1 MRSAFKIYLSLH
13 TQISRAEKQMRL
25 KNIRKKE
32 ASQYLYCFGID
43 KLDGEKSN
51 SKELKDKKNIG
62 GLIGGAKS
70 LPSDACILL
79 KGERGTH
86 KFALASNYLFQ
97 GLRLGENV
105 VLFNMGPP
113 VEIARIP
120 QYKNENRIYFEDEN
134 IKEGRLKEK
143 GDFYKN
149 FFHYIY
155 DYRRRPPEGK
165 YKLTWWVSQEC
176 NARNGSCDCFNKG
189 KIARDILLNHA
200 NLFIYDFDAG
210 FLLPEEFISTFIDLS
225 DWIENECAKS
235 KHKLPIDRILL
246 NSTSQIRTR
255 FPVIDDEP
263 FLMPAFIR
271 LSKCLGISTMII
283 DVVQSNV
290 ETNRRMINLD
300 ALSDLILT
308 LENNWEGKYK
318 IINESGSKMKAKG
331 ESEALLKIVTA
342 DNITGKV
349 YEKSWIGLWIFEEQ
363 DTVNRRELI
372 FEDIQK
378 TK

>member
-13 TQISRAEKQMRL
+13 TQISRAEKKMRL

-51 SKELKDKKNIG
+51 SKVLKDEKNIG

-79 KGERGTH
+79 KGERGAH

-120 QYKNENRIYFEDEN
+120 QYKDENRIYFEDKN
-134 IKEGRLKEK
+134 IKEGSIKRKSN
-143 GDFYKN
+143 FCKN
-149 FFHYIY
+149 FYHFKYNSEK
-155 DYRRRPPEGK
+155 RPPKGK

-176 NARNGSCDCFNKG
+176 NIGNGSCHCFKNANTVK
-189 KIARDILLNHA
+189 DILLNHA

-225 DWIENECAKS
+225 DWIESECRKF
-235 KHKLPIDRILL
+235 KLILPFERILL

-283 DVVQSNV
+283 DVVQNNV
-290 ETNRRMINLD
+290 EPNRRMINLD

-318 IINESGSKMKAKG
+318 INPKSRSKMIEKG
-331 ESEALLKIVTA
+331 ESETLLKIVTA
-342 DNITGKV
+342 DNITGKI
-349 YEKSWIGLWIFEEQ
+349 YEKSWIGLWIFEEKAN
-363 DTVNRRELI
+363 VNRRELI

>member
-1 MRSAFKIYLSLH
+1 M
-13 TQISRAEKQMRL
+13 
-25 KNIRKKE
+25 
-32 ASQYLYCFGID
+32 
-43 KLDGEKSN
+43 
-51 SKELKDKKNIG
+51 IG
-62 GLIGGAKS
+62 GGNS

-120 QYKNENRIYFEDEN
+120 QYKDENRIYFEDKS
-134 IKEGRLKEK
+134 IKEGRLKK
-143 GDFYKN
+143 SNFCKN
-149 FFHYIY
+149 FYHFKYNSGK
-155 DYRRRPPEGK
+155 RPPKGK

-176 NARNGSCDCFNKG
+176 SARNGSCHCFKN
-189 KIARDILLNHA
+189 ANTVNDILINHA

-235 KHKLPIDRILL
+235 KRKLPFDRILL

-263 FLMPAFIR
+263 FLMPTFIR

-318 IINESGSKMKAKG
+318 IIDESGSKMKAKG

-349 YEKSWIGLWIFEEQ
+349 YEKSWIGLWIFEEK
-363 DTVNRRELI
+363 DNVNRRELI

-378 TK
+378 EK